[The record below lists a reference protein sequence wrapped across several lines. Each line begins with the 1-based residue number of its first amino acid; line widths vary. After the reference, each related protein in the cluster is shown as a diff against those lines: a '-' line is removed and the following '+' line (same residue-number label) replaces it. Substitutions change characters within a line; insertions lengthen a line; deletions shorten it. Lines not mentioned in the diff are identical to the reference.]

1 VQKLTGVLIGQSA
14 ALAATDKEIDQ
25 AGTLSTV
32 QDIENR
38 NDVEKQTT
46 ARNEEQKAEMAETF
60 GNYRTNFPLLSQP
73 PLFQETNQ

>member
-1 VQKLTGVLIGQSA
+1 MN
-14 ALAATDKEIDQ
+14 
-25 AGTLSTV
+25 TLSTV